1 MLFESIVWTSG
12 QETSSHCD
20 RVGEYVYW
28 FLKDFHLGYTKE
40 EREYIVNGAK
50 YHDIGKAF
58 IPKEILYKSNGLTDE
73 EWSKIK
79 EHPELGHAFVEKH
92 EEILTDV
99 EREICKNIVLLHHC
113 RNDGSGYPHFEG
125 EIPLYVQLVSVV
137 DVFDA
142 LTSPRCYQSPR
153 TAEEAF
159 EMMENGQCGLL
170 NADIIRKLK
179 CLITRRG
186 NL

>member
-1 MLFESIVWTSG
+1 MLFESVVRTSG
-12 QETSSHCD
+12 KETSTHCD

-28 FLKDFHLGYTKE
+28 FLKDFNLGYSKE
-40 EREYIVNGAK
+40 EKEYIVQGAQ

-73 EWSKIK
+73 EWNKIK
-79 EHPELGHAFVEKH
+79 EHPVLGYDFIKKH
-92 EEILTDV
+92 EDILTDV

-113 RNDGSGYPHFEG
+113 RNDGSGYPCFDG

-153 TAEEAF
+153 TVEKAF
-159 EMMENGQCGLL
+159 EMMESGECGWL
-170 NADIIRKLK
+170 NADIVRKLK
-179 CLITRRG
+179 CMIIRRG
-186 NL
+186 KL